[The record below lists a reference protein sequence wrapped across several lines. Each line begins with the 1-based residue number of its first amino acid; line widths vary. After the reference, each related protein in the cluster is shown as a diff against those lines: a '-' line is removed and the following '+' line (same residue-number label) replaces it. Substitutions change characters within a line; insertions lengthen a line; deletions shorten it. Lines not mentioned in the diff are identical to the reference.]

1 MNKQKIPQHPLLS
14 TSGKKV
20 RFDIQDWGSVSNYNY
35 LKAHRHSF
43 YEILVF
49 EKGKAQHDID
59 FSTYEGKPGQI
70 HFVAS
75 DNVHLLLRSENSKGF
90 SILFT
95 LEYFGSEIV
104 EKLPFYSTNPVV
116 HLDKSTFVT
125 FLQLVKFIRDEAKNP
140 SVTSDKLIHSFA
152 NSLMLLLLKFAPDP
166 KGDNNST
173 NQTEHIQT
181 FKKLIKENYLQHFTV
196 EKYAEL
202 TGISSKH
209 LIDICKT
216 QTGKTPLKLIQEHV
230 ISEAKRLFYHTRMTV
245 KDVAY
250 ELNFDTPAS
259 FSKYFKSA
267 TGHSPSIYRKE
278 DR

>member
-1 MNKQKIPQHPLLS
+1 MNKKKIPQHPLLNK
-14 TSGKKV
+14 SGQKV
-20 RFDIQDWGSVSNYNY
+20 RFDIQDWENASSYDF

-43 YEILVF
+43 HEVLIF

-59 FSTYEGKPGQI
+59 FATFEGKAGHI

-75 DNVHLLLRSENSKGF
+75 ENVHLLVREENSKGF

-95 LEYFGSEIV
+95 DDYFSKDIIEQ
-104 EKLPFYSTNPVV
+104 LPFYSPQPVIQ
-116 HLDKSTFVT
+116 LDKTSFKS
-125 FLQLVKFIRDEAKNP
+125 FLQLVNLVKMEFNN
-140 SVTSDKLIHSFA
+140 TSSLSEKLIHSYSYA
-152 NSLMLLLLKFAPDP
+152 LMLLLLKSNPNDFQV
-166 KGDNNST
+166 GN
-173 NQTEHIQT
+173 NQTEYIQQ
-181 FKKLIKENYLQHFTV
+181 FKKLIKENYKQHYTV

-202 TGISSKH
+202 ISISPKH
-209 LIDICKT
+209 LIELCKT

-230 ISEAKRLFYHTRMTV
+230 ISEAKRLFYHTKMTV
-245 KDVAY
+245 KEVAY

-278 DR
+278 DK